1 MAAQRKV
8 FVVARLY
15 LLRHGETRYNR
26 ENLGL
31 GRANIGLTKVGKRQ
45 SELATASLKGV
56 IFDAIYSSPL
66 SRAAYL
72 ADLVARDGNRTVKM
86 IDALMEM
93 DVGKT
98 EGMKLLDVRDLF
110 PIFIKEWSGPNKIHV
125 AMPGG
130 ESLIDIEVRVESVL
144 DDFKSFKEGNIAI
157 VAHNFVLRILIC
169 KLLGLSVS
177 AFNSFVLDLAS
188 ITIVEM
194 IPYPHVLRMNET
206 CHIR

>member
-1 MAAQRKV
+1 M
-8 FVVARLY
+8 ARLY

-144 DDFKSFKEGNIAI
+144 DEFKSFKEGNIAI

-188 ITIVEM
+188 ITIIEM

>member
-1 MAAQRKV
+1 M
-8 FVVARLY
+8 L
-15 LLRHGETRYNR
+15 
-26 ENLGL
+26 
-31 GRANIGLTKVGKRQ
+31 
-45 SELATASLKGV
+45 
-56 IFDAIYSSPL
+56 
-66 SRAAYL
+66 
-72 ADLVARDGNRTVKM
+72 
-86 IDALMEM
+86 DALMEM

-110 PIFIKEWSGPNKIHV
+110 PIFFKEWSGPNKIHV

-130 ESLIDIEVRVESVL
+130 ESLIDIEVRVESIL

-206 CHIR
+206 CHIG

>member
-1 MAAQRKV
+1 M
-8 FVVARLY
+8 ARLY

-86 IDALMEM
+86 YDALMEM

-144 DDFKSFKEGNIAI
+144 DEFKSFKEGNIAI

-188 ITIVEM
+188 ITIIEM

>member
-1 MAAQRKV
+1 
-8 FVVARLY
+8 VARLY

-144 DDFKSFKEGNIAI
+144 DEFKSFKEGNIAI

-188 ITIVEM
+188 ITILEM

>member
-1 MAAQRKV
+1 M
-8 FVVARLY
+8 ARLY

>member
-1 MAAQRKV
+1 M
-8 FVVARLY
+8 ARLY

-144 DDFKSFKEGNIAI
+144 DEFKSFKEGNIAI

-188 ITIVEM
+188 ITILEM

>member
-8 FVVARLY
+8 FVVVRLY

-31 GRANIGLTKVGKRQ
+31 GRADIELTEVGKNQ
-45 SELATASLKGV
+45 SELAADSLQEV
-56 IFDAIYSSPL
+56 VFDMIYSSPL

-72 ADLVARDGNRTVKM
+72 ANLVAREGNRTVQRF
-86 IDALMEM
+86 DALMEM

-98 EGMKLLDVRDLF
+98 EGMKLSDVRDMF
-110 PIFIKEWSGPNKIHV
+110 PIFIKEWAGPNKIHA

-130 ESLIDIEVRVESVL
+130 ESLTDIEVRVESVL
-144 DDFKSFKEGNIAI
+144 DDLKSYKEGNIAI
-157 VAHNFVLRILIC
+157 IAHNFVLRILIC
-169 KLLGLSVS
+169 KILGLSVT

-188 ITIVEM
+188 ITIMEM
-194 IPYPHVLRMNET
+194 IPYPHILRLNDT
-206 CHIR
+206 CHLR